1 MKRCGWF
8 VLALLLIP
16 ENVWGADEASMKL
29 GKGLKYFM
37 EDEKQLTLS
46 ESMTRFRGDNIKVG
60 ETDVLSFGFS
70 KSTYWF
76 HQRI

>member
-1 MKRCGWF
+1 MKGCGWF

-37 EDEKQLTLS
+37 EDEKQFTLNDAI
-46 ESMTRFRGDNIKVG
+46 TRFRGDNIQVG
-60 ETDVLSFGFS
+60 ESDVLSFGFS